1 MRERPVSK
9 VAKQTDASCVL
20 VVEDDAIV
28 RTFIVGHLL
37 DEGYLVLEASSGEEA
52 IATLHAANPPPIS
65 VVFTDI
71 QLGGQLNGCDVADAF
86 RKAHPKIPV
95 IYTSGQIQNRKRQVP
110 GSTFLP
116 KPYLPCDIVELIE
129 RRAA

>member
-1 MRERPVSK
+1 MSILTQ
-9 VAKQTDASCVL
+9 QTDARCVL

-28 RTFIVGHLL
+28 RMFIVSHLS

-52 IATLHAANPPPIS
+52 IAILRATNPPAIS

-71 QLGGQLNGCDVADAF
+71 QLGGWVTGWDVADAF
-86 RKAHPKIPV
+86 REAHPEIPL
-95 IYTSGQIQNRKRQVP
+95 IYTSGQIQNRKRQLP

-116 KPYLPCDIVELIE
+116 KPYLPCDIIELIE